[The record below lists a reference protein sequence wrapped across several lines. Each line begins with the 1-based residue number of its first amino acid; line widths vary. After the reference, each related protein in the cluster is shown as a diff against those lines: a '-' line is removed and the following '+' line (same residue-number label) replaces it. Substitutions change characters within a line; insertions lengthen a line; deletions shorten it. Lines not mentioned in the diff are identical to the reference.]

1 MSKPTMEEKVKLA
14 EKAELAFEM
23 LADAELVEV
32 FDDTVYV
39 AIDKEMWNEFNS
51 ETDTEEEENH
61 GVE

>member
-23 LADAELVEV
+23 LAGAELVIASSVPCFVLEV

-39 AIDKEMWNEFNS
+39 AIDKEM
-51 ETDTEEEENH
+51 
-61 GVE
+61 